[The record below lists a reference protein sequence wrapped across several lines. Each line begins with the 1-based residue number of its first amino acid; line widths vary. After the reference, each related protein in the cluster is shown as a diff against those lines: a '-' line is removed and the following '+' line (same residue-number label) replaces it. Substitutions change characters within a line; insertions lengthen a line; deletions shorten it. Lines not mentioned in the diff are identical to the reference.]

1 MDYYGELKQILYL
14 LTKRIITMD
23 QYTKILLTIITFCVV
38 LVTMVIVGAA
48 IVHDHDDGHDY
59 HEYLEHVIE
68 RLDEIEE
75 QL

>member
-38 LVTMVIVGAA
+38 LVTLVIVGSA

-59 HEYLEHVIE
+59 HEYLDHVIE

>member
-1 MDYYGELKQILYL
+1 MDYYGELEQILYP

-38 LVTMVIVGAA
+38 LVTLVIVGSA

>member
-38 LVTMVIVGAA
+38 LVTLVIVGSA
-48 IVHDHDDGHDY
+48 IIHDHDDGHDY

>member
-1 MDYYGELKQILYL
+1 MDYYGELKQILYP

-38 LVTMVIVGAA
+38 LVTLVIVGSA

-68 RLDEIEE
+68 RLDDIEE

>member
-1 MDYYGELKQILYL
+1 MIL
-14 LTKRIITMD
+14 MD

-38 LVTMVIVGAA
+38 LVTLIIVGSA
-48 IVHDHDDGHDY
+48 IIHDHSEDHDY

>member
-1 MDYYGELKQILYL
+1 
-14 LTKRIITMD
+14 MD

-38 LVTMVIVGAA
+38 LVTLVIVGSA

-68 RLDEIEE
+68 RLNEIEE

>member
-1 MDYYGELKQILYL
+1 MEKG
-14 LTKRIITMD
+14 IITMD

-38 LVTMVIVGAA
+38 FVTIVIVGSA
-48 IVHDHDDGHDY
+48 IVHDHDNGHDY

>member
-1 MDYYGELKQILYL
+1 MDYYGELKQILYP

-23 QYTKILLTIITFCVV
+23 HYTKILLTIITFCVV
-38 LVTMVIVGAA
+38 LVTLVIVGSA